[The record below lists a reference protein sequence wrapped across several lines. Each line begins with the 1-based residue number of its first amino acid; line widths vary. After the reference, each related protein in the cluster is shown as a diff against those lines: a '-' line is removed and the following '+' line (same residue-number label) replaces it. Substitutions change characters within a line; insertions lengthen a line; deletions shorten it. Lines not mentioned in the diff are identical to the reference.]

1 MGAALPCGA
10 ESEAVEEMLSAA
22 LIVLSAQGIPVVW
35 VQVQLQVT
43 DIGFPIALL
52 LCVENNTRSGVGG
65 I

>member
-52 LCVENNTRSGVGG
+52 CVENNTRSGVGG